1 MIQIEGDVQRW
12 YGTKTLCCP
21 TKIHHALSTVAAVQV
36 ETGHKGTMRQ
46 LPVVRQGNA
55 QHTWQW
61 VNDPSGKAGCLHLH
75 VGHLLGHV
83 DTYSIWFRNCKS
95 CTNNSFSKA
104 VFWFTAGYSHGGHPL
119 PRFNVLQSEATEGDH
134 RACDN
139 IAHLDRS
146 LGLERGNGF
155 TSEQPTYWKRVPM
168 YLSTRLATCLS
179 RFNYL
184 SAHICLSIC
193 LASYLSI
200 YLPLSPSRILSVCI
214 YLLYLIS
221 QSVFIFISCLS
232 AVYIYL
238 YNLFRIGIYL

>member
-1 MIQIEGDVQRW
+1 M
-12 YGTKTLCCP
+12 
-21 TKIHHALSTVAAVQV
+21 
-36 ETGHKGTMRQ
+36 
-46 LPVVRQGNA
+46 
-55 QHTWQW
+55 
-61 VNDPSGKAGCLHLH
+61 
-75 VGHLLGHV
+75 
-83 DTYSIWFRNCKS
+83 
-95 CTNNSFSKA
+95 
-104 VFWFTAGYSHGGHPL
+104 
-119 PRFNVLQSEATEGDH
+119 LQSEATQGDH
-134 RACDN
+134 RACDS

-200 YLPLSPSRILSVCI
+200 YLPLSPSRTLSVCI